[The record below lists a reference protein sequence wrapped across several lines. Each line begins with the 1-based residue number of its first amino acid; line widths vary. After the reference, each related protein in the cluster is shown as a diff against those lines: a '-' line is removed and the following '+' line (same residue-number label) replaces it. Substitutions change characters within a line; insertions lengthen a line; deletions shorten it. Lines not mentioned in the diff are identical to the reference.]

1 MGKTISTI
9 LCFILLALSVV
20 LPVLAY
26 ENLSPAEVKQKLDAK
41 EDVFVLDVRQP
52 EEYAQ
57 GYVPTAYL
65 LPLGE
70 IEQRLDEVPRDKQV
84 IVVCGIGGRSAAA
97 SQTLDDSGFDNIFNM
112 PGGMMAWIDLPA
124 YVNIKGAD
132 LWDQLTDPDAFIL
145 DVRKADEYAAERI
158 AEAISIPFD
167 ELIDRLDEVPQD
179 KEITVIGKDD
189 PEGAQVAEELIK
201 LGYTGVRSLEG
212 GMMDWDL
219 ATAVSAMGKRITT
232 FAAIKT
238 ALSD

>member
-1 MGKTISTI
+1 MRRTISAI
-9 LCFILLALSVV
+9 LCFTLLALSFV

-26 ENLSPAEVKQKLDAK
+26 ENLSPAEVKQKLDA
-41 EDVFVLDVRQP
+41 EENVFVLDVRQP

-70 IEQRLDEVPRDKQV
+70 IEQRLDEVPRDKPV
-84 IVVCGIGGRSAAA
+84 IVVCKSGGRSARA
-97 SQTLDDSGFDNIFNM
+97 SQTLEDNGFDNILNM
-112 PGGMMAWIDLPA
+112 PGGTMAWIDLPA
-124 YVNIKGAD
+124 YVSIKGAD

-145 DVRKADEYAAERI
+145 DVRKADEYAAEHI
-158 AEAISIPFD
+158 EEAISIPFD
-167 ELIDRLDEVPQD
+167 ELADRLDEVPQD
-179 KEITVIGKDD
+179 KEITAIGKDD
-189 PEGAQVAEELIK
+189 SEGAQAAEKLIE

-219 ATAVSAMGKRITT
+219 ATAVSAMGKKITT

-238 ALSD
+238 GLSD